1 VREDD
6 IPINIR
12 NTNEPDHPGTLI
24 ISEVPDHLHDDT
36 TITGVAGR
44 KNFTVIGIYKNMM
57 NNEVGFVKRILSILE
72 DYNISFEHLP
82 SGIDTVSV
90 IVDNQYLEGILEDI
104 LEDFNRKLS
113 PDNLDVSSDMALI
126 ATVGC
131 GMSHKLGVSARLF
144 GALFAAGVNVRMID
158 QGSSEMNIIVGV
170 ENADFET
177 AIKAIYSAFVE
188 KE

>member
-1 VREDD
+1 M
-6 IPINIR
+6 
-12 NTNEPDHPGTLI
+12 
-24 ISEVPDHLHDDT
+24 HDDT

-44 KNFTVIGIYKNMM
+44 KDFTVIGIYKNMM

-90 IVDNQYLEGILEDI
+90 VLSNKNLEGKLEDI
-104 LEDFNRKLS
+104 IEDFERKLN
-113 PDNLDVSSDMALI
+113 PDTIDVFSDMALV

-131 GMSHKLGVSARLF
+131 GMARKLGVSARLF
-144 GALFAAGVNVRMID
+144 GALYAADVNVRMID

-170 ENADFET
+170 ENADFEKT
-177 AIKAIYSAFVE
+177 IKAIYKAFVE